1 MQTAAIIGAQWGDE
15 GKGKLT
21 DLLAAKSDLVVRY
34 QGGANAGHTIWVG
47 NKKYVLHLIPSG
59 ILHGHTTSIIGHGVV
74 FDPIAF
80 SNELA
85 MLQNEGFNLG
95 PKNLAISPMASV
107 ITSYHRLLD
116 KVREQQGPC
125 KIGTTGRGIGP
136 CYEDKVGRKGIVIQ
150 DLFDLPAL
158 QDKLAA
164 CLKEKAVLFKELYNT
179 DFPSVEE
186 EASNLFKFGKQV
198 QPFVCDT
205 VGLISDAYKVG
216 KKILFEGAQGLL
228 LDLDYGTY
236 PFVTSSHP
244 SYGGIYTG
252 ANLPGEIDEVIG
264 VVKAYTTRVGEGP
277 FPTELHN
284 EEGDKIRQNGHE
296 FGATTGR
303 PRRTGWLDLPLL
315 KYAINISKISSIA
328 LTKVDVL
335 QGLPTKI
342 CTSYH
347 YQGRIINQAFPGMD
361 LNQVQPIYEEFAPFS
376 DNGEGDPSLEL
387 TAYLEMIEENLQIPI
402 GIIAYGPERNQI
414 RWAKDYFS

>member
-47 NKKYVLHLIPSG
+47 PKKYVLHLIPSG

-80 SNELA
+80 AQELA
-85 MLQNEGFNLG
+85 MLTQEGFNLG
-95 PKNLAISPMASV
+95 SQNLAISPQASV

-116 KVREQQGPC
+116 QVREQQGST

-150 DLFDLPAL
+150 DLFDLPTL

-164 CLKEKAVLFKELYNT
+164 SLKEKAVLFQELYNT
-179 DFPSVEE
+179 GFPSVEE
-186 EASNLFKFGKQV
+186 EASVLYKYGQQV
-198 QPFVCDT
+198 KPFVTDT
-205 VGLISDAYKVG
+205 FGLISEAYQVG

-252 ANLPGEIDEVIG
+252 AGLPGKIDEVIG
-264 VVKAYTTRVGEGP
+264 VVKAYSTRVGEGP
-277 FPTELHN
+277 FPTELFD
-284 EEGDKIRQNGHE
+284 EQGEKIRQNGRE
-296 FGATTGR
+296 FGSTTGR

-315 KYAINISKISSIA
+315 KYAVKVSRISSIA

-335 QGLPTKI
+335 TNLPLKI
-342 CTSYH
+342 CTAYR
-347 YQGRIINQAFPGMD
+347 YQGKVIDQVSPGMD
-361 LNQVQPIYEEFAPFS
+361 LSKAQPIYEDFAPFKDS
-376 DNGEGDPSLEL
+376 GQEDPSREL
-387 TAYLEMIEENLQIPI
+387 MTYLEMIEQSLQVPI

-414 RWAKDYFS
+414 RWAKDYF